1 MGKNKKV
8 KTPEL
13 SKEEFLEFLSSAT
26 PQELNELISN
36 KGKERKLYNPFYQFR
51 NTEEIQEEKQIGG

>member
-26 PQELNELISN
+26 SQELNELISN

>member
-26 PQELNELISN
+26 PQELNALISN

>member
-8 KTPEL
+8 KNPNI

-51 NTEEIQEEKQIGG
+51 NTEEIQEEKQSGG

>member
-1 MGKNKKV
+1 MGKNIKV
-8 KTPEL
+8 KIPEL

-51 NTEEIQEEKQIGG
+51 NTEEIQEENQIGG